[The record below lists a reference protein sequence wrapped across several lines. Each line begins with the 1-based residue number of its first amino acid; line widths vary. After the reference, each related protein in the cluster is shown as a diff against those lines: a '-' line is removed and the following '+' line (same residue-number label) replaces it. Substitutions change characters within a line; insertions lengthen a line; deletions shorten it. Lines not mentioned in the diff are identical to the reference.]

1 MSTQYDKDLIWKLL
15 NGAQHEACLLKA
27 NSDNP
32 IWKHLTGAQNEVAQ
46 LKRMIGE
53 RNERISCLMMMH
65 DGSDEEIKI
74 LKEENEKLQH
84 CKDLYIPDFEREQEE
99 NEKLWL
105 ENKKLKEEI
114 SKKTTDIKKKL
125 KEVISK
131 EYDRGYKN
139 AEIHL
144 NHWILLGKKWEEW
157 ANCTGYHP
165 CKDCGDIIGQQEFP
179 LLGDYN
185 DICYNCEMLTTD
197 EMEKPQ

>member
-15 NGAQHEACLLKA
+15 NGAQHEACNLKA

-114 SKKTTDIKKKL
+114 SKKTTDIKKK
-125 KEVISK
+125 
-131 EYDRGYKN
+131 
-139 AEIHL
+139 
-144 NHWILLGKKWEEW
+144 W